1 MTREGYCSE
10 LAYQS
15 PSVTNEEQEL
25 LALVFLFRPDEKN
38 RLVKKVLSE
47 KEEQKQT
54 SVQKST
60 IEEENV
66 PWLCYTC
73 F

>member
-1 MTREGYCSE
+1 VH
-10 LAYQS
+10 QS

-25 LALVFLFRPDEKN
+25 LALVFLFRSTEKN
-38 RLVKKVLSE
+38 RLLKKVLLE
-47 KEEQKQT
+47 KEGEKQT
-54 SVQKST
+54 ELFKKSM

-66 PWLCYTC
+66 PSVCYTC

>member
-1 MTREGYCSE
+1 VH
-10 LAYQS
+10 QS
-15 PSVTNEEQEL
+15 PSVTNEEQFL
-25 LALVFLFRPDEKN
+25 LALVFLFRPAEKN

-54 SVQKST
+54 DVQKST

-66 PWLCYTC
+66 PWVCYTC

>member
-1 MTREGYCSE
+1 MLRKRH
-10 LAYQS
+10 QS

-25 LALVFLFRPDEKN
+25 LAWVFLFRPAEKN
-38 RLVKKVLSE
+38 RLVKKVLLK
-47 KEEQKQT
+47 KEGQQQT
-54 SVQKST
+54 AVQKST

-66 PWLCYTC
+66 LLVCYTC